1 VLTEAQGLGWIG
13 QGPLEDQ
20 LRHAG
25 AFTQLLG
32 EGPGVVFDLG
42 SGGGLPALPAALAA
56 PAWSWVLVESQLR
69 RVDHL
74 TSACRRLGLS
84 DRVIVVHARA
94 ETVGRDPKYRGT
106 ADVVTA
112 RSFGPPGVVGECA
125 APLLRVGGR
134 LLVSE
139 PPAVRVRWP
148 EEGLELLGMSPR
160 GPRIVDG
167 YSFVEVAQVAPC
179 PPVYPRRPGIPARS
193 PLF

>member
-1 VLTEAQGLGWIG
+1 MLAEARRLGWIG

-20 LRHAG
+20 VRHAG

-42 SGGGLPALPAALAA
+42 SGGGLPALPAAVAA

-69 RVDHL
+69 RADHL
-74 TSACRRLGLS
+74 RSAVRRLDLG
-84 DRVIVVHARA
+84 DRVEVLHARA
-94 ETVGRDPKYRGT
+94 EDVGRDPARRGT
-106 ADVVTA
+106 ADAVTA
-112 RSFGPPGVVGECA
+112 RSFGPPALVAECA

-139 PPAVRVRWP
+139 PPGGPDRWP
-148 EEGLELLGMSPR
+148 PEGLAVLGL
-160 GPRIVDG
+160 GPAEPSTIEGRH
-167 YSFVEVAQVAPC
+167 FVTLRSVAPTAAT
-179 PPVYPRRPGIPARS
+179 YPRRSRVHGRR